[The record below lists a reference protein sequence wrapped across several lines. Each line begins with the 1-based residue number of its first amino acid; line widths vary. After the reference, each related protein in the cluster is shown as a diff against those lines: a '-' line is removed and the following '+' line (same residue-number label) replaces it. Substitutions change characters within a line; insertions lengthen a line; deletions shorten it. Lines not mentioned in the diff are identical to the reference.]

1 MQRHPQHW
9 LGDNVGRKATETL
22 RRSEELLVR
31 ARTIGRAMEERV
43 GRLLGKEHAMS
54 QDLHIPMGESQNLLI
69 TQHEFAQQAL
79 VENGLLKS
87 LTEGLQRAL
96 AWEASEEAFARK
108 LSTVRFIFQSF
119 QRHLERLMRLEEV
132 DGYMDSVL
140 ATNPHLSKAVDRL
153 KEDHFRFRQVSGRLA
168 QRLERVSTTDYEPF
182 TEICDELGDILHE
195 LDEHSAQEAKLY
207 LEGFEQEEGG
217 EG

>member
-1 MQRHPQHW
+1 VSP
-9 LGDNVGRKATETL
+9 
-22 RRSEELLVR
+22 
-31 ARTIGRAMEERV
+31 
-43 GRLLGKEHAMS
+43 
-54 QDLHIPMGESQNLLI
+54 NLLM

-132 DGYMDSVL
+132 DGHMDTVL
-140 ATNPHLSKAVDRL
+140 ATNPHLTKAVDSL
-153 KEDHFRFRQVSGRLA
+153 KEEHVKFRQVTGRLG
-168 QRLERVSTTDYEPF
+168 QRLERVSTTDYELF
-182 TEICDELGDILHE
+182 TDICDELGDVLHE
-195 LDEHSAQEAKLY
+195 LDEHTAEEAKLY